1 VQGRNPIAPPCHD
14 RLWAATGRLTINAKP
29 ANASDEFTRRRADDD
44 RAALVVAL
52 KKSAEGDKNAFEE
65 VYRRTSAK
73 LFGVCLRIFPER
85 QDAEEALQ
93 DAYITIWSKAATF
106 DSSRASPITWLVTLT
121 RNRAID
127 RMRSI
132 RNRGLATLDE
142 AAEIADPAP
151 LAESVML
158 ADEADGRLNYCI
170 NTLDSRDAECV
181 RTSFL
186 QGATYA
192 ELAARDGVPLG
203 TVKSRVRRAL
213 LKLRE
218 CMSQ

>member
-1 VQGRNPIAPPCHD
+1 MHQCGGIAYETKFR
-14 RLWAATGRLTINAKP
+14 RLAINAEP
-29 ANASDEFTRRRADDD
+29 ANKSAEFARRRADDD
-44 RAALVVAL
+44 RAALVTAL
-52 KKSAEGDKNAFEE
+52 NKCAEGDKNAFEE

-127 RMRSI
+127 RLRSI

-142 AAEIADPAP
+142 AADVADPAP
-151 LAESVML
+151 LAETMML
-158 ADEADGRLNYCI
+158 ADESEGRLRYCI
-170 NTLDSRDAECV
+170 STLDGRDAECV
-181 RTSFL
+181 RTAFL
-186 QGATYA
+186 KGATYA
-192 ELAARDGVPLG
+192 ELATRDGVPLG

>member
-1 VQGRNPIAPPCHD
+1 MRRYGGIAYGANF
-14 RLWAATGRLTINAKP
+14 RRLTINAEP
-29 ANASDEFTRRRADDD
+29 ANNSAEFTRRRADDD
-44 RAALVVAL
+44 RAILVAAL
-52 KKSAEGDKNAFEE
+52 KNAATGDKNAFEE

-93 DAYITIWSKAATF
+93 DAYLTIWSKAATF

-127 RMRSI
+127 RLRAT
-132 RNRGLATLDE
+132 RNRGLASLDE
-142 AAEIADPAP
+142 AVDVADPAP

-158 ADEADGRLNYCI
+158 ADEADGRLNHCI
-170 NTLDSRDAECV
+170 NTLDGRDAECV
-181 RTSFL
+181 RTAFL
-186 QGATYA
+186 KGATYA
-192 ELAARDGVPLG
+192 ELATRDGVPLG
-203 TVKSRVRRAL
+203 TIKSRVRRAL

>member
-1 VQGRNPIAPPCHD
+1 MRRYGGIAYGANF
-14 RLWAATGRLTINAKP
+14 RRLTINTEP
-29 ANASDEFTRRRADDD
+29 ANNSDEFTRRRADDD
-44 RAALVVAL
+44 RAILVAAL
-52 KKSAEGDKNAFEE
+52 KHVATGDKNAFEE

-93 DAYITIWSKAATF
+93 DAYLTIWSKAATF
-106 DSSRASPITWLVTLT
+106 DSNRASPITWLVTLT

-127 RMRSI
+127 RLRAI
-132 RNRGLATLDE
+132 RNRGLASLDE
-142 AAEIADPAP
+142 AVDVADPAP

-158 ADEADGRLNYCI
+158 ADEADSRLNYCI
-170 NTLDSRDAECV
+170 NTLDKRDAECV
-181 RTSFL
+181 RTAFL
-186 QGATYA
+186 NGATYA
-192 ELAARDGVPLG
+192 ELAIRDGVPLG
-203 TVKSRVRRAL
+203 TIKSRVRRAL

>member
-1 VQGRNPIAPPCHD
+1 LRRYGGIAYGAKF
-14 RLWAATGRLTINAKP
+14 RRLTINAEP
-29 ANASDEFTRRRADDD
+29 ANTSAEFTRRRADDD
-44 RAALVVAL
+44 RAALSASL
-52 KKSAEGDKNAFEE
+52 KRAAAGDKNAFED

-106 DSSRASPITWLVTLT
+106 DPARASPITWLVTLT

-127 RMRSI
+127 RLRSL
-132 RNRGLATLDE
+132 RNRGAASLDE
-142 AAEIADPAP
+142 AADVADPAP
-151 LAESVML
+151 LAEAAML

-170 NTLDSRDAECV
+170 NTLDTRDGEFV
-181 RTSFL
+181 RTAFL

-192 ELAARDGVPLG
+192 ELATRDGVPLG

-213 LKLRE
+213 IKLRE

>member
-1 VQGRNPIAPPCHD
+1 M
-14 RLWAATGRLTINAKP
+14 TINAEP
-29 ANASDEFTRRRADDD
+29 ANNSAEFTRRRADDD
-44 RAALVVAL
+44 RATLVAAL
-52 KKSAEGDKNAFEE
+52 KKSAAGDKNAFEE

-73 LFGVCLRIFPER
+73 LFGVCLRIFPDR
-85 QDAEEALQ
+85 NDAEEALQ

-106 DSSRASPITWLVTLT
+106 DSARASPITWLVTLT

-127 RMRSI
+127 RLRSI
-132 RNRGLATLDE
+132 RNRGLASLDE
-142 AAEIADPAP
+142 AADVADPAP

-158 ADEADGRLNYCI
+158 ADEADGRLHFCI
-170 NTLDSRDAECV
+170 NTLDDRDAECV
-181 RTSFL
+181 RSAFL

-192 ELAARDGVPLG
+192 ELATRDAVPLG

>member
-1 VQGRNPIAPPCHD
+1 MRQYGGIAYGAEF
-14 RLWAATGRLTINAKP
+14 RRLTINAEP
-29 ANASDEFTRRRADDD
+29 ANNNAEFARRRADDD
-44 RAALVVAL
+44 RAILVAAL
-52 KKSAEGDKNAFEE
+52 KRAATGDKNAFED

-127 RMRSI
+127 RLRSI
-132 RNRGLATLDE
+132 RSRGLASLDE

-151 LAESVML
+151 LADSVML

-170 NTLDSRDAECV
+170 NTLDGRDAECV
-181 RTSFL
+181 RTAFL
-186 QGATYA
+186 KGATYA
-192 ELAARDGVPLG
+192 ELATRDGVPLG
-203 TVKSRVRRAL
+203 TIKSRVRRAL